1 MDISLVSCVP
11 FVALC
16 RFVGIVE
23 SIRSATE
30 RSRDIRFYRPSISLR
45 WYILSRQ
52 NPGRPVSS
60 DKNLSRGR
68 TTRGRLED
76 APTVVP
82 ASICSTRAGSARS
95 TALFLSIVPDD
106 LTLAF
111 GGPID
116 SDDEKTSS
124 STTTTGAAAAA
135 AAAVVGSSPSKKKR
149 QPPPP
154 STKTS
159 LSLSLSLSRLSER
172 NKREQRALN
181 NECRSGV
188 KIRSGKN
195 WKKKKKTKIQCQKSS
210 HSAGC
215 IADPLSCHPPPP
227 KKKRY
232 SMPPPRRKS
241 SLSSNDDAAK
251 KKKPSE

>member
-1 MDISLVSCVP
+1 MDISLVSCVL

-30 RSRDIRFYRPSISLR
+30 RFRDIRFYRPSISLR

-68 TTRGRLED
+68 TTRGRLAD

-106 LTLAF
+106 LTPAF
-111 GGPID
+111 GVPID
-116 SDDEKTSS
+116 DDDDDERTSS
-124 STTTTGAAAAA
+124 SSTTTGAAAAA
-135 AAAVVGSSPSKKKR
+135 AAAGRVGSSPKNPTSPSKRRLLFSSFSAQYYECQKHNNKIR
-149 QPPPP
+149 IFVENWIGKNIPIITQ
-154 STKTS
+154 K
-159 LSLSLSLSRLSER
+159 SRL
-172 NKREQRALN
+172 
-181 NECRSGV
+181 
-188 KIRSGKN
+188 
-195 WKKKKKTKIQCQKSS
+195 
-210 HSAGC
+210 
-215 IADPLSCHPPPP
+215 
-227 KKKRY
+227 
-232 SMPPPRRKS
+232 
-241 SLSSNDDAAK
+241 
-251 KKKPSE
+251 

>member
-116 SDDEKTSS
+116 DDDSIDSDDEKTSS

-135 AAAVVGSSPSKKKR
+135 AAAGRVGSSLPEKKR

-154 STKTS
+154 SKTS

-172 NKREQRALN
+172 NKRERALMN
-181 NECRSGV
+181 
-188 KIRSGKN
+188 
-195 WKKKKKTKIQCQKSS
+195 
-210 HSAGC
+210 
-215 IADPLSCHPPPP
+215 ADP
-227 KKKRY
+227 
-232 SMPPPRRKS
+232 
-241 SLSSNDDAAK
+241 
-251 KKKPSE
+251 E

>member
-116 SDDEKTSS
+116 DDSIDSDDEKTSS

-135 AAAVVGSSPSKKKR
+135 GRVGSSKKKGNHHR
-149 QPPPP
+149 LQQ
-154 STKTS
+154 KR
-159 LSLSLSLSRLSER
+159 LSLSLSSFRAQ
-172 NKREQRALN
+172 QRARAKMN
-181 NECRSGV
+181 
-188 KIRSGKN
+188 
-195 WKKKKKTKIQCQKSS
+195 
-210 HSAGC
+210 
-215 IADPLSCHPPPP
+215 ADP
-227 KKKRY
+227 
-232 SMPPPRRKS
+232 
-241 SLSSNDDAAK
+241 
-251 KKKPSE
+251 E

>member
-116 SDDEKTSS
+116 DSIDSDDEKTSS

-135 AAAVVGSSPSKKKR
+135 AGRVGSSPSKKR
-149 QPPPP
+149 RPPPP
-154 STKTS
+154 SKT
-159 LSLSLSLSRLSER
+159 SLSLSLSRLSER
-172 NKREQRALN
+172 NRERALM
-181 NECRSGV
+181 
-188 KIRSGKN
+188 KN
-195 WKKKKKTKIQCQKSS
+195 
-210 HSAGC
+210 
-215 IADPLSCHPPPP
+215 ADP
-227 KKKRY
+227 
-232 SMPPPRRKS
+232 
-241 SLSSNDDAAK
+241 
-251 KKKPSE
+251 E

>member
-111 GGPID
+111 GVPID
-116 SDDEKTSS
+116 SPIDDDDDERTSS
-124 STTTTGAAAAA
+124 SSTTTGAAAAA
-135 AAAVVGSSPSKKKR
+135 AGRVGSSPSKKKA
-149 QPPPP
+149 
-154 STKTS
+154 TTAFKNV
-159 LSLSLSLSRLSER
+159 SLSLSRLSEH
-172 NKREQRALN
+172 NRE
-181 NECRSGV
+181 
-188 KIRSGKN
+188 
-195 WKKKKKTKIQCQKSS
+195 
-210 HSAGC
+210 SAQ
-215 IADPLSCHPPPP
+215 
-227 KKKRY
+227 
-232 SMPPPRRKS
+232 
-241 SLSSNDDAAK
+241 
-251 KKKPSE
+251 

>member
-30 RSRDIRFYRPSISLR
+30 RFRDIRFYRPSISLR

-116 SDDEKTSS
+116 DDSIDSDDEKTSS

-135 AAAVVGSSPSKKKR
+135 GRVGSSKKKST
-149 QPPPP
+149 PPRPQQ
-154 STKTS
+154 KR
-159 LSLSLSLSRLSER
+159 LSLSLSSFRAQ
-172 NKREQRALN
+172 QRARAKMN
-181 NECRSGV
+181 
-188 KIRSGKN
+188 
-195 WKKKKKTKIQCQKSS
+195 
-210 HSAGC
+210 
-215 IADPLSCHPPPP
+215 ADP
-227 KKKRY
+227 
-232 SMPPPRRKS
+232 
-241 SLSSNDDAAK
+241 
-251 KKKPSE
+251 E

>member
-1 MDISLVSCVP
+1 MDISLVSCAP

-116 SDDEKTSS
+116 DDDSIDSDDEKTSS

-135 AAAVVGSSPSKKKR
+135 AAVVGSSPSKKKKA
-149 QPPPP
+149 
-154 STKTS
+154 TTTAFNKNV
-159 LSLSLSLSRLSER
+159 SLSLSLSRLSER
-172 NKREQRALN
+172 NKREQRALM
-181 NECRSGV
+181 
-188 KIRSGKN
+188 KN
-195 WKKKKKTKIQCQKSS
+195 
-210 HSAGC
+210 
-215 IADPLSCHPPPP
+215 ADP
-227 KKKRY
+227 
-232 SMPPPRRKS
+232 
-241 SLSSNDDAAK
+241 
-251 KKKPSE
+251 E

>member
-1 MDISLVSCVP
+1 MDISLVSCVL

-30 RSRDIRFYRPSISLR
+30 RFRDIRFYRPSISLR

-68 TTRGRLED
+68 TTRGRLAD

-106 LTLAF
+106 LTPAF
-111 GGPID
+111 GVPID
-116 SDDEKTSS
+116 DDDDDDDERTSS
-124 STTTTGAAAAA
+124 SSTTTGAAAAA
-135 AAAVVGSSPSKKKR
+135 AAAAAGRVGSSPKN
-149 QPPPP
+149 PN
-154 STKTS
+154 
-159 LSLSLSLSRLSER
+159 RLQKE
-172 NKREQRALN
+172 
-181 NECRSGV
+181 
-188 KIRSGKN
+188 
-195 WKKKKKTKIQCQKSS
+195 TKSS
-210 HSAGC
+210 FLEQQAHYY
-215 IADPLSCHPPPP
+215 I
-227 KKKRY
+227 
-232 SMPPPRRKS
+232 
-241 SLSSNDDAAK
+241 
-251 KKKPSE
+251 

>member
-68 TTRGRLED
+68 TTRGRLAD

-106 LTLAF
+106 LTPAF
-111 GGPID
+111 GVPID
-116 SDDEKTSS
+116 DDDDDDDERTSSS
-124 STTTTGAAAAA
+124 STTIGAAAAA
-135 AAAVVGSSPSKKKR
+135 AAAGRVGSSPKN
-149 QPPPP
+149 PPNRLQ
-154 STKTS
+154 KDVFF
-159 LSLSLSLSRLSER
+159 SRAAR
-172 NKREQRALN
+172 TTMNA
-181 NECRSGV
+181 
-188 KIRSGKN
+188 KN
-195 WKKKKKTKIQCQKSS
+195 TI
-210 HSAGC
+210 
-215 IADPLSCHPPPP
+215 
-227 KKKRY
+227 
-232 SMPPPRRKS
+232 
-241 SLSSNDDAAK
+241 
-251 KKKPSE
+251 

>member
-135 AAAVVGSSPSKKKR
+135 AAVVGSSPSKKKKGNHHR
-149 QPPPP
+149 LQQ
-154 STKTS
+154 KR

-172 NKREQRALN
+172 NKREQRALM
-181 NECRSGV
+181 
-188 KIRSGKN
+188 KN
-195 WKKKKKTKIQCQKSS
+195 
-210 HSAGC
+210 
-215 IADPLSCHPPPP
+215 ADP
-227 KKKRY
+227 
-232 SMPPPRRKS
+232 
-241 SLSSNDDAAK
+241 
-251 KKKPSE
+251 E

>member
-135 AAAVVGSSPSKKKR
+135 AAAVVGSSPSKKKKGNHHR
-149 QPPPP
+149 LQQ
-154 STKTS
+154 KRLS
-159 LSLSLSLSRLSER
+159 LSLSLSLVFRSATKESS
-172 NKREQRALN
+172 AL
-181 NECRSGV
+181 
-188 KIRSGKN
+188 
-195 WKKKKKTKIQCQKSS
+195 
-210 HSAGC
+210 
-215 IADPLSCHPPPP
+215 
-227 KKKRY
+227 
-232 SMPPPRRKS
+232 
-241 SLSSNDDAAK
+241 
-251 KKKPSE
+251 

>member
-1 MDISLVSCVP
+1 MDISLVSCVL

-30 RSRDIRFYRPSISLR
+30 RFRDIRFYRPSISLR

-68 TTRGRLED
+68 TTRGRLAD

-106 LTLAF
+106 LTPAF
-111 GGPID
+111 GVPID
-116 SDDEKTSS
+116 DDSPIDDDGDDERTSS
-124 STTTTGAAAAA
+124 SSTTTGAAAAA
-135 AAAVVGSSPSKKKR
+135 ADADAGRVGSSPKN
-149 QPPPP
+149 PN
-154 STKTS
+154 
-159 LSLSLSLSRLSER
+159 RLQKE
-172 NKREQRALN
+172 
-181 NECRSGV
+181 
-188 KIRSGKN
+188 
-195 WKKKKKTKIQCQKSS
+195 TKSS
-210 HSAGC
+210 FLEQQAHYY
-215 IADPLSCHPPPP
+215 I
-227 KKKRY
+227 
-232 SMPPPRRKS
+232 
-241 SLSSNDDAAK
+241 
-251 KKKPSE
+251 

>member
-1 MDISLVSCVP
+1 MPNSSVGRTSTRKTNRRRSLDTRTIDSLFFPNSVDISLVSCVL

-30 RSRDIRFYRPSISLR
+30 RFRDIRFYRPSISLR

-68 TTRGRLED
+68 TTRGRLAD

-106 LTLAF
+106 L
-111 GGPID
+111 
-116 SDDEKTSS
+116 
-124 STTTTGAAAAA
+124 
-135 AAAVVGSSPSKKKR
+135 
-149 QPPPP
+149 
-154 STKTS
+154 S
-159 LSLSLSLSRLSER
+159 L
-172 NKREQRALN
+172 
-181 NECRSGV
+181 
-188 KIRSGKN
+188 IH
-195 WKKKKKTKIQCQKSS
+195 I
-210 HSAGC
+210 
-215 IADPLSCHPPPP
+215 
-227 KKKRY
+227 
-232 SMPPPRRKS
+232 
-241 SLSSNDDAAK
+241 
-251 KKKPSE
+251 

>member
-1 MDISLVSCVP
+1 MDISLVSCVL

-30 RSRDIRFYRPSISLR
+30 RFRDIRFYRPSISLR

-68 TTRGRLED
+68 TTRGRLAD

-106 LTLAF
+106 LTPAF
-111 GGPID
+111 GVPID
-116 SDDEKTSS
+116 DDDDDDDERTSS
-124 STTTTGAAAAA
+124 SSTTTGAAAAA
-135 AAAVVGSSPSKKKR
+135 AAAAAAGRVGSSPKN
-149 QPPPP
+149 PN
-154 STKTS
+154 
-159 LSLSLSLSRLSER
+159 RLQKE
-172 NKREQRALN
+172 
-181 NECRSGV
+181 
-188 KIRSGKN
+188 
-195 WKKKKKTKIQCQKSS
+195 TKSS
-210 HSAGC
+210 FLEQQAHYY
-215 IADPLSCHPPPP
+215 I
-227 KKKRY
+227 
-232 SMPPPRRKS
+232 
-241 SLSSNDDAAK
+241 
-251 KKKPSE
+251 

>member
-1 MDISLVSCVP
+1 MDISLVSCVL

-30 RSRDIRFYRPSISLR
+30 RFRDIRFYRPSISLR

-68 TTRGRLED
+68 TTRGRLAD

-106 LTLAF
+106 LTPAF
-111 GGPID
+111 GVPID
-116 SDDEKTSS
+116 DDDDDSKPIVDDGDDERTSS
-124 STTTTGAAAAA
+124 SSTTTGAAAAA
-135 AAAVVGSSPSKKKR
+135 AAAGRVGSSPKNPNHLQKD
-149 QPPPP
+149 
-154 STKTS
+154 
-159 LSLSLSLSRLSER
+159 LVFFSRAAAR
-172 NKREQRALN
+172 NTMNAKN
-181 NECRSGV
+181 TI
-188 KIRSGKN
+188 IRSGFLENWIGKN
-195 WKKKKKTKIQCQKSS
+195 IPIIKSL
-210 HSAGC
+210 
-215 IADPLSCHPPPP
+215 DF
-227 KKKRY
+227 
-232 SMPPPRRKS
+232 
-241 SLSSNDDAAK
+241 
-251 KKKPSE
+251 